1 MSSWKILKF
10 PCILWS
16 RMCPSKLYAGQ
27 MRADVLSQWLCQI
40 WAVLRGAGHVVSHVT
55 RLTICLLCYSSCAV
69 TARVFSMEKNPW
81 WRNVSGPF
89 PKWEGPVGC
98 KADGGGCHRGRGKVG
113 EMRVHRAVHNK
124 DVAGNFVPSVSSQA
138 LLLLGTLHIIVTC

>member
-1 MSSWKILKF
+1 
-10 PCILWS
+10 
-16 RMCPSKLYAGQ
+16 MCSPNGCAKLGCLAG
-27 MRADVLSQWLCQI
+27 
-40 WAVLRGAGHVVSHVT
+40 GGHVVSHVT
-55 RLTICLLCYSSCAV
+55 RLTICLPCYSSCAV
-69 TARVFSMEKNPW
+69 TAHILSMEKNPW

-124 DVAGNFVPSVSSQA
+124 DIAGILHPFGVTSNRIAGKQFDGY
-138 LLLLGTLHIIVTC
+138 LLTCHSLLTSNLTRMVRCLQRSRGF